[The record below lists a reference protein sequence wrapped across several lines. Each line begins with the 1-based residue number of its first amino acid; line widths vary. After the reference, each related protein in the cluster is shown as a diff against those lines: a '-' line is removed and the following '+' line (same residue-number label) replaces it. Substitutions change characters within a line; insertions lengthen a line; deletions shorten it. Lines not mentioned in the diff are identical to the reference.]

1 MFQAILQAIQMC
13 DNIDNKKPEQSIR
26 SINV

>member
-1 MFQAILQAIQMC
+1 MFQAILQAIQMS